1 MSGPLTALERLIE
14 RILERPAA
22 RLFGTGVEPVQVR
35 HRLERAMDSARRGP
49 DGSVPDR
56 YEVRVHPD
64 DLAGLGDTVPAFA
77 GALVVHARRHGYR
90 LPGRPVVEL
99 AADPMVPAGEVLV
112 QASFA
117 RVTSVAGGAIGAR
130 SGPARAARTLGGL
143 DGPPTAAA
151 EQPPWGAT
159 MVFDVPTP
167 RVPYTT
173 LLVQTPLAAPREFV
187 VRAASVRIGRDSDND
202 LVLLDARVSRWHGLL
217 AARQGGL
224 VYTDLGSTNG
234 SFVNGVRVREVALG
248 PGDVLQLGDST
259 VTVATAG

>member
-14 RILERPAA
+14 RIFERPAA

-35 HRLERAMDSARRGP
+35 HRLERAMDGARRGP
-49 DGSVPDR
+49 GGYVPDR

-90 LPGRPVVEL
+90 LPGRPSVEL
-99 AADPMVPAGEVLV
+99 AADPMVPPGEVLV
-112 QASFA
+112 DASFA
-117 RVTSVAGGAIGAR
+117 RVTPAPSGATAAR
-130 SGPARAARTLGGL
+130 SGPVRAAPTQDDPG
-143 DGPPTAAA
+143 TAAA

-159 MVFDVPTP
+159 MVFEVPAP
-167 RVPYTT
+167 RVPYAT
-173 LLVQTPLAAPREFV
+173 LLVRTPLAAPREFA
-187 VRAASVRIGRDSDND
+187 VRAASIRIGRDADND

-234 SFVNGVRVREVALG
+234 SFVNGSRVREVALG